1 MPGAWNDSWDSPD
14 PVIHEL
20 DASISVVPTPHFIP
34 AQNVLSHEALPLI
47 DEVPPPYLQRTEA
60 THQFNGYNYSAL
72 RRDSG
77 YEGLETVPT
86 VNGPQSADF
95 SDSSDE
101 NDIRE
106 DSSPPIAIAVF
117 GQTGTGK
124 TSLIKAVTGKDLQ
137 VGHDLTSC
145 KSFISC
151 YGILTLIPRK
161 QVRKSFSP
169 FHAES
174 MAKM

>member
-20 DASISVVPTPHFIP
+20 DASISVVSTPHFTP
-34 AQNVLSHEALPLI
+34 AQNYLSHEALPLI
-47 DEVPPPYLQRTEA
+47 NEIPPPYIQRTEA
-60 THQFNGYNYSAL
+60 MQKSNEYNRSAL

-95 SDSSDE
+95 SDSSD
-101 NDIRE
+101 DDDTIE
-106 DSSPPIAIAVF
+106 DNSPPIVIAVF

-124 TSLIKAVTGKDLQ
+124 TSLIKAVTGNDLQ

-145 KSFISC
+145 KTLLSRDEK
-151 YGILTLIPRK
+151 YGTNLL
-161 QVRKSFSP
+161 
-169 FHAES
+169 
-174 MAKM
+174 